1 MNILQYDL
9 DNYDVEDVEEVVR
22 YLNHHGFK
30 TVAIP
35 RNFTLLLDV
44 DSYTLHILKQ
54 KLKTQFEKKKLS
66 KDKFE
71 ISLNLCYNI
80 YTIMKGEENG

>member
-9 DNYDVEDVEEVVR
+9 DNYNIEDFEEMVR

-30 TVAIP
+30 TIAIP
-35 RNFTLLLDV
+35 RDFTLLLDV

-54 KLKTQFEKKKLS
+54 KIEDAIREK
-66 KDKFE
+66 E
-71 ISLNLCYNI
+71 II
-80 YTIMKGEENG
+80 NG

>member
-30 TVAIP
+30 TIAIP
-35 RNFTLLLDV
+35 RDFTLLLDA
-44 DSYTLHILKQ
+44 DSYTLHMRKQ
-54 KLKTQFEKKKLS
+54 KIEDAIREK
-66 KDKFE
+66 E
-71 ISLNLCYNI
+71 II
-80 YTIMKGEENG
+80 NG

>member
-9 DNYDVEDVEEVVR
+9 DNYDLKDVEEVVR

-35 RNFTLLLDV
+35 RDFTLLLDC

-54 KLKTQFEKKKLS
+54 KIEDAIREK
-66 KDKFE
+66 E
-71 ISLNLCYNI
+71 II
-80 YTIMKGEENG
+80 NG